1 MRKIINLFIYF
12 AKNKDPEGNEVAVSF
27 YTDGAKTV
35 EIGLI
40 KDIKGG
46 YDPIAPPESYTINSD
61 KAVTV
66 VISDPDYPNRN
77 GTYILTFAKD
87 ENGKIVSASFRKSV

>member
-1 MRKIINLFIYF
+1 MHKIINLFIYF
-12 AKNKDPEGNEVAVSF
+12 AKNKDPEGKEVAVSV
-27 YTDGAKTV
+27 YTDGAKIV

-46 YDPIAPPESYTINSD
+46 YDPIAPESYTINSD